1 MVDEP
6 VVDEPVVDD
15 AAADE
20 PTADEPT
27 ADETVLGEAV
37 VDEPVLGEPVL
48 GDAVTAPAEIDGAGI
63 DAGSIADGAIDT
75 PVVDTPVVEVPVVE
89 VPLVEVAVVNV
100 PLVDVALGDPDT
112 SDLPADALAEA
123 GGDDAEIFTTSS
135 MRLPDGPR
143 PTFFGDSTDATID
156 DITGDTIY
164 REIVQAGAN
173 AVLDPVEVVTPAAVD
188 TPVFEPVDAGLM
200 APGVDMQIVE
210 IPQLVDVNRIEVH
223 DEPDD
228 FAADNLADL
237 EELADTGSLPDD
249 DGLVG

>member
-1 MVDEP
+1 MIGDEP

-75 PVVDTPVVEVPVVE
+75 PVVEVPVVE

-100 PLVDVALGDPDT
+100 PLADVALGDPDT
-112 SDLPADALAEA
+112 SDLPADARAEA

-143 PTFFGDSTDATID
+143 PTFLGDSTDATID

-164 REIVQAGAN
+164 SEIVQAHAN
-173 AVLDPVEVVTPAAVD
+173 AVLDPVEVVIPAAVD

-210 IPQLVDVNRIEVH
+210 VPQLVDVNRIAVH

-228 FAADNLADL
+228 FAADNLAEL